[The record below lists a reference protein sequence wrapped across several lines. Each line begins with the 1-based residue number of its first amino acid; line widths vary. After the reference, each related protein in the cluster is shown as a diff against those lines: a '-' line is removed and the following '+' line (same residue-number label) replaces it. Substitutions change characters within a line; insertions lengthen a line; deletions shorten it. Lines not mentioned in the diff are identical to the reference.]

1 MPSVPQTFPVKV
13 VRNVR
18 IPMPDGLTLAADLH
32 LPDTADLSRAAGLRW
47 PAIIEYTP
55 YHKLNNAVYG
65 PRATRY
71 PYFAS
76 HGDVFVNVDIRG
88 TGDSEGHND
97 GPSSDA
103 ERADLLEVIRWCARQ
118 PWCDGQVAM
127 IGISYTAGVCY
138 DAARQ
143 APEELKA
150 VVLCQMCSD
159 WYDGMAC
166 PGGTPRLFGLE
177 NFAPLM
183 AAYNFAPPAAHL
195 VGERWREIWAQRLA
209 HSRPWSLAYVEHLL
223 DGPYWQDRLL
233 RDRHEDVRAAVM
245 LIGGWCDWYG
255 DDMLR
260 TFARLRGPR
269 RVIVGPWTHNY
280 PENAWPL
287 PRIDDRHECLRW
299 FDRHLKGIDT
309 DPLRPLD
316 REPPVCVFVRGY
328 APPAPLR
335 REDPGRFR
343 PEDAWPPP
351 AEPWRLRLGADG
363 RLVSAGADAPASSA
377 PAEDAL
383 PYRPDAGIA
392 AGRYAIGQFL
402 PGWGMPD
409 DQRIDEGLS
418 RVYTSSVLAQDTEVV
433 GTPRLRLHYRAGART
448 AFLSAK
454 LCDVAPDGT
463 SVLVSRAVLN
473 LTHLASHECPTALV
487 PGQVR
492 VLDVALQATAYRFGA
507 GHRVRLML
515 AGADV
520 LNAWPTPEPHVA
532 ALLRGQAHDTWLELP
547 VAGASAHPEPAYR
560 PSGFEPLPLAEL
572 PTPDYEVRRDLIGGT
587 LTCSYRTQSGAGV
600 NRSRYQVD
608 LHHPA
613 HAEVDSDFT
622 YDIDRGDGWRC
633 SVHARC
639 ITRSDTHGLDH
650 EVHTRITVDGQP
662 FWDRRWHTRVPRL
675 GW

>member
-1 MPSVPQTFPVKV
+1 MPHAVKV
-13 VRNVR
+13 LHDIR
-18 IPMPDGLTLAADLH
+18 IPMRDGVTLAADLH
-32 LPDTADLSRAAGLRW
+32 LPDFAELPEAAARV
-47 PAIIEYTP
+47 PALIEYTP
-55 YHKLNNAVYG
+55 YHKVNNAVYG

-76 HGDVFVNVDIRG
+76 HGYVFVNVDIRG
-88 TGDSEGHND
+88 TGDSEGFND

-103 ERADLLEVIRWCARQ
+103 ERQDLVEVIRWCARQ
-118 PWCDGQVAM
+118 PWCDGQVGM

-183 AAYNFAPPAAHL
+183 AAYNFAPPAAHR
-195 VGERWREIWAQRLA
+195 VGARWREIWAQRLER
-209 HSRPWSLAYVEHLL
+209 STPWSLAYVQHLL
-223 DGPYWQDRLL
+223 DGPYWQQRLL

-260 TFARLRGPR
+260 TYARLRGPKR
-269 RVIVGPWTHNY
+269 IIVGPWTHNY

-299 FDRHLKGIDT
+299 FDRHLKGVDT
-309 DPLRPLD
+309 DPLRPVD
-316 REPPVCVFVRGY
+316 REPPVSVFVRGF
-328 APPAPLR
+328 ALPAPLR
-335 REDPGRFR
+335 REEPGGFR
-343 PEDAWPPP
+343 QESHWPPP
-351 AEPWRLRLGADG
+351 CDAQRWQLGALG
-363 RLVSAGADAPASSA
+363 VLAPASA
-377 PAEDAL
+377 RDLQADAGL
-383 PYRPDAGIA
+383 TGQDVLAYRPDAGVA

-418 RVYTSSVLAQDTEVV
+418 LVYGTAPLAQPMEVV
-433 GTPRLRLHYRAGART
+433 GVPRARLHYRAGART

-473 LTHLASHECPTALV
+473 LTHLGSHESPQALV
-487 PGQVR
+487 PGR
-492 VLDVALQATAYRFGA
+492 VYEIDVPLQATAYRFAA

-520 LNAWPTPEPHVA
+520 LNAWPTPELHA
-532 ALLRGQAHDTWLELP
+532 AAILRGGEHPSHLELP
-547 VAGASAHPEPAYR
+547 VVAPSELPEPVYR
-560 PSGFEPLPLAEL
+560 PSSFEPLPASEL
-572 PTPDYEVRRDLIGGT
+572 PTPECEVRRDLIQGT
-587 LTCSYRTQSGAGV
+587 LTCRYQTLSGAGV
-600 NRSRYQVD
+600 NRSSYRVD
-608 LHHPA
+608 LRQPA
-613 HAEVDSDFT
+613 LAEVDSDFT
-622 YDIDRGDGWRC
+622 YDVDRDGWRC

-639 ITRSDTHGLDH
+639 VTRSDAGGMEH

-662 FWDRRWHTRVPRL
+662 FWDRRWHTHVPRQ

>member
-1 MPSVPQTFPVKV
+1 MIHPVKV
-13 VRNVR
+13 LRDVR
-18 IPMPDGLTLAADLH
+18 IPMPDGVTLAADLH
-32 LPDTADLSRAAGLRW
+32 LPDLADRADRPGGADFRG
-47 PAIIEYTP
+47 PVIIEYTP
-55 YHKLNNAVYG
+55 YHKINNEVYG

-76 HGDVFVNVDIRG
+76 HGYVFVNVDIRG
-88 TGDSEGHND
+88 TGDSEGFND

-103 ERADLLEVIRWCARQ
+103 ERRDLVEVIRWCARQ
-118 PWCDGQVAM
+118 PWCDGQVGM

-183 AAYNFAPPAAHL
+183 AAYNFAPPAAHR
-195 VGERWREIWAQRLA
+195 VGERWREIWAQRLER
-209 HSRPWSLAYVEHLL
+209 STPWSLAYVEHLL
-223 DGPYWQDRLL
+223 DGPYWQERLL
-233 RDRHEDVRAAVM
+233 RDRHDDVRAAVM

-260 TFARLRGPR
+260 TYARLRGPK

-287 PRIDDRHECLRW
+287 PRMSDRHECLRW

-309 DPLRPLD
+309 DPQRPLD
-316 REPPVCVFVRGY
+316 REPPVSVFVRGY

-335 REDPGRFR
+335 REEPGRFR
-343 PEDAWPPP
+343 QEHQWPP
-351 AEPWRLRLGADG
+351 ACEPRQWVLGAHGVLSRPDEQ
-363 RLVSAGADAPASSA
+363 RTPDEEAGHDVLA
-377 PAEDAL
+377 
-383 PYRPDAGIA
+383 YRPDAGVA

-418 RVYTSSVLAQDTEVV
+418 LVYTTPALAQAIEVV
-433 GTPRLRLHYRAGART
+433 GVPKALLHYRAGVPT
-448 AFLSAK
+448 AFLSIK

-473 LTHLASHECPTALV
+473 LTHLRSHERPEPLV
-487 PGQVR
+487 PGCVYA
-492 VLDVALQATAYRFGA
+492 VEPALQATAYRFEA

-515 AGADV
+515 AAADV
-520 LNAWPTPEPHVA
+520 LNAWPTPELHA
-532 ALLRGQAHDTWLELP
+532 AAILRGGAYASRLDLP
-547 VAGASAHPEPAYR
+547 VVGPSDLPEPAYL
-560 PSGFEPLPLAEL
+560 PSDFEPLPTAEL
-572 PTPDYEVRRDLIGGT
+572 PTPDYEVRRDLIRGI
-587 LTCSYRTQSGAGV
+587 LTCSYRTPSGAGV

-608 LHHPA
+608 LQRPA
-613 HAEVDSDFT
+613 QAEVDSDFT
-622 YDIDRGDGWRC
+622 YDIDRDGWRC

-639 ITRSDTHGLDH
+639 VTRSDAGGMDH

>member
-1 MPSVPQTFPVKV
+1 MVSHLMTYPVKV
-13 VRNVR
+13 LRNVR
-18 IPMPDGLTLAADLH
+18 IPMPDGVTLAADLH
-32 LPDTADLSRAAGLRW
+32 LPDLPAGTGLRS

-55 YHKLNNAVYG
+55 YHKINNAVYG

-71 PYFAS
+71 PFFAS
-76 HGDVFVNVDIRG
+76 HGYVFVNVDIRG
-88 TGDSEGHND
+88 TGDSEGFND

-103 ERADLLEVIRWCARQ
+103 ERRDLVEVIGWCARQ
-118 PWCDGQVAM
+118 PWCDGQVGM

-143 APEELKA
+143 APQELKA

-195 VGERWREIWAQRLA
+195 VGEGWREIWAQRLER
-209 HSRPWSLAYVEHLL
+209 STPWSLAYVQHLL
-223 DGPYWQDRLL
+223 DGPYWQERLL
-233 RDRHEDVRAAVM
+233 RDRHDDVRAAVM

-255 DDMLR
+255 DDMLS
-260 TFARLRGPR
+260 TYARLRGPK

-287 PRIDDRHECLRW
+287 PRISDRHECLRW
-299 FDRHLKGIDT
+299 FDRHLKGVDT

-316 REPPVCVFVRGY
+316 QEPPVSVFVRGF

-335 REDPGRFR
+335 REEPGHFR
-343 PEDAWPPP
+343 QEHQWPPASQP
-351 AEPWRLRLGADG
+351 RQWRLGPHGVLTPHDAQHPTQEEADHDV
-363 RLVSAGADAPASSA
+363 LA
-377 PAEDAL
+377 
-383 PYRPDAGIA
+383 YRPDAGVA

-409 DQRIDEGLS
+409 DQRLDEGLS
-418 RVYTSSVLAQDTEVV
+418 LVYTAPALTQAMEVV
-433 GTPRLRLHYRAGART
+433 GVPKTLLHYRSGAST
-448 AFLSAK
+448 AFLSVK

-473 LTHLASHECPTALV
+473 LTHLRSHERPESLV
-487 PGQVR
+487 PGR
-492 VLDVALQATAYRFGA
+492 VYTVELALQATAYRFEA
-507 GHRVRLML
+507 GHRLRLML
-515 AGADV
+515 AAADV
-520 LNAWPTPEPHVA
+520 LNAWPTPELHA
-532 ALLRGQAHDTWLELP
+532 SAILHGGLHTSWLELP
-547 VAGASAHPEPAYR
+547 VVGPSDLPPPAYL
-560 PSGFEPLPLAEL
+560 PSGFEPLPMAEL
-572 PTPDYEVRRDLIGGT
+572 PTPDYEVRRDLIRGT

-608 LHHPA
+608 LQQPA
-613 HAEVDSDFT
+613 QAEVDSDFT
-622 YDIDRGDGWRC
+622 YDIDREGSRC

-639 ITRSDTHGLDH
+639 VTRSDASGMDH
-650 EVHTRITVDGQP
+650 EVHTRITLDGQP
-662 FWDRRWHTRVPRL
+662 FWDRRWHTRVPRQ